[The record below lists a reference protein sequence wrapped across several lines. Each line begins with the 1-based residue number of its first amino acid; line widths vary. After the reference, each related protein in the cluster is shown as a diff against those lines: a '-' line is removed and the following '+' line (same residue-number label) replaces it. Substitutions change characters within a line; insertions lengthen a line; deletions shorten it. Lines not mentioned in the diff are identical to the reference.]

1 MCVAQLSNRTRW
13 SLSSKA
19 IGVIS
24 VFLFWLHSPS
34 QRNFDE
40 TDRDRPARETVL
52 YMAGRSQIRS
62 NIEMPS
68 ITYKTHEGVTRE
80 VDVPVGTSVM
90 QGAIKNGVDGIIA
103 ECGGNC
109 MCATCHVY
117 VDPPWVTK
125 LEPIGDT
132 EDAMLESTAA
142 ERLPNSRLSCQI
154 KVTAALNG
162 LVVTTP
168 DSQY

>member
-1 MCVAQLSNRTRW
+1 
-13 SLSSKA
+13 
-19 IGVIS
+19 
-24 VFLFWLHSPS
+24 
-34 QRNFDE
+34 
-40 TDRDRPARETVL
+40 
-52 YMAGRSQIRS
+52 
-62 NIEMPS
+62 MPS
-68 ITYKTHEGVTRE
+68 ITYKTHEGVTQE

-109 MCATCHVY
+109 MCATCHIY
-117 VDPPWVTK
+117 VDPTWVAK

-162 LVVTTP
+162 LIVTTP

>member
-1 MCVAQLSNRTRW
+1 
-13 SLSSKA
+13 
-19 IGVIS
+19 
-24 VFLFWLHSPS
+24 
-34 QRNFDE
+34 
-40 TDRDRPARETVL
+40 
-52 YMAGRSQIRS
+52 
-62 NIEMPS
+62 MPS
-68 ITYKTHEGVTRE
+68 ITYKTHEGATRE

-109 MCATCHVY
+109 MCATCHIY
-117 VDPPWVTK
+117 VDPTWVAK

-142 ERLPNSRLSCQI
+142 ERLPNSRLSCQV